1 MSSLNKEALNELLLE
16 SEDILATDGKIQS
29 IWKRFTENVDYENT
43 ENFVLRT
50 ILSSLEKNVIS
61 HLRLSDEE
69 CEVCINKFCRMMDEL
84 SSVVSYDLLVNFLCA
99 LSNVL
104 KEYETMRVKFDDNI
118 TINMRESEA
127 DVSFLDGCT
136 ILRGMMQYDL
146 TDDVELQSLLDDERA
161 GLDKV
166 FNSIMKRHSGHGSS
180 SKVDGSDANMIP
192 RLTDLF
198 GTNVDEIERC
208 VRGILVDGVDR
219 FPNSPADMTKL
230 LYVVQD
236 STPNQIGRL
245 YHQGN
250 YVANLGNLKVLAA
263 TSQYIEDSFEADRNT
278 AIYILSQAD
287 EKLNKL
293 ISEYGNAS
301 SLCLS
306 RMVVLSM
313 LLRYVK
319 MGDSSSPET
328 IGTLTTTV
336 ADIKRQLSGL
346 LKDIGNTSSVFIK
359 TTNPQIP
366 KELDDYAQIDSNS
379 LWNFACGDLDGA
391 AEDLAVAGKELETA
405 VDGLLSDLRDI
416 QQGVVSYCQHSGGNS
431 VLGGD
436 VIGSLSSPV
445 TGSEQGPV
453 EQIAANGTGLTLS
466 TLADELHAGFNEALM
481 IGEREKAANILA
493 RETALLSEFPTQF
506 HEDELRSSKE
516 RLERDISTYTVL
528 LERVPSGVTGR
539 LESATE
545 WVHSAMKAKTT

>member
-29 IWKRFTENVDYENT
+29 IWKRFTENVNFEDT

-84 SSVVSYDLLVNFLCA
+84 SNVVSYDLLVNFLCA
-99 LSNVL
+99 LSSVL

-136 ILRGMMQYDL
+136 ILRGMMQYNL

-180 SKVDGSDANMIP
+180 SNNDGSDANVIP
-192 RLTDLF
+192 SLTDLF
-198 GTNVDEIERC
+198 GANVDEIERC

-219 FPNSPADMTKL
+219 FPSSPSDMTKL

-263 TSQYIEDSFEADRNT
+263 TSQYVEDSFEADRNT
-278 AIYILSQAD
+278 AMYILSQAD

-293 ISEYGNAS
+293 MSECGNAS

-319 MGDSSSPET
+319 MGNNDSPET
-328 IGTLTTTV
+328 IRTV

-346 LKDIGNTSSVFIK
+346 LNDIGSTSSVFIK
-359 TTNPQIP
+359 ATNPQIP
-366 KELDDYAQIDSNS
+366 KELDDYAFIDSNS
-379 LWNFACGDLDGA
+379 LWKFACGDLDGA
-391 AEDLAVAGKELETA
+391 AEDLMVAGKGLETA
-405 VDGLLSDLRDI
+405 VDGILSGLRDI
-416 QQGVVSYCQHSGGNS
+416 QQDVALYRQHLGGSYMP
-431 VLGGD
+431 GGD

-445 TGSEQGPV
+445 TGSEQGSV
-453 EQIAANGTGLTLS
+453 EQIATNGMTSILS
-466 TLADELHAGFNEALM
+466 VLADELHAEFTEALLA
-481 IGEREKAANILA
+481 GEREKAANILA
-493 RETALLSEFPTQF
+493 RETALLSEFPTHVF

-528 LERVPSGVTGR
+528 LERVPGGVTGR
-539 LESATE
+539 LESAAE
-545 WVHSAMKAKTT
+545 WIHSAMKAKTT

>member
-29 IWKRFTENVDYENT
+29 IWGRFTENVSFENS

-69 CEVCINKFCRMMDEL
+69 CEVCINKFCKMMDEL

-99 LSNVL
+99 LSSVL
-104 KEYETMRVKFDDNI
+104 KGYEVMRVKFDDNI

-127 DVSFLDGCT
+127 DISFLDGCT
-136 ILRGMMQYDL
+136 ILKGMMQYNLVDNA
-146 TDDVELQSLLDDERA
+146 ELQSLLDDERA

-166 FNSIMKRHSGHGSS
+166 FSSIMKRHSGSGSS
-180 SKVDGSDANMIP
+180 SKTDDSDTNNIP
-192 RLTDLF
+192 RLTELF

-219 FPNSPADMTKL
+219 FPSSSSDMTRL

-250 YVANLGNLKVLAA
+250 YVANLGDLKVLAA

-278 AIYILSQAD
+278 AMYILSSAD

-293 ISEYGNAS
+293 INDCGNAS

-306 RMVVLSM
+306 RMVILSM

-319 MGDSSSPET
+319 MGDTTSPE
-328 IGTLTTTV
+328 IMNTV
-336 ADIKRQLSGL
+336 AEIQRQLSKL
-346 LKDIGNTSSVFIK
+346 SEELGNSSSSFIK

-366 KELDDYAQIDSNS
+366 KELDDYALIDSNS
-379 LWNFACGDLDGA
+379 LWKFAYGDSDDL
-391 AEDLAVAGKELETA
+391 AEDLTVAGEELETA
-405 VDGLLSDLRDI
+405 VSDILSGLREI
-416 QQGVVSYCQHSGGNS
+416 QHSVTAYCRQFGGDS
-431 VLGGD
+431 VLSSST
-436 VIGSLSSPV
+436 IGPLSSPV
-445 TGSEQGPV
+445 TGSEQGLMRKCT
-453 EQIAANGTGLTLS
+453 ANGIGAALS
-466 TLADELHAGFNEALM
+466 SLADEIHAGFTEALLT
-481 IGEREKAANILA
+481 GDHEKAASILA
-493 RETALLSEFPTQF
+493 REMALLSEISTCDFC
-506 HEDELRSSKE
+506 EDELRSSKE

-528 LERVPSGVTGR
+528 LERAPGGVNGR
-539 LESATE
+539 LESAKE
-545 WVHSAMKAKTT
+545 WVRSMIKTKTT

>member
-16 SEDILATDGKIQS
+16 SNDILATDGKIQS
-29 IWKRFTENVDYENT
+29 IWKRFTENVSFEDT

-99 LSNVL
+99 LSSVL
-104 KEYETMRVKFDDNI
+104 KEYETMKVQFGDNI
-118 TINMRESEA
+118 TINMRESKA
-127 DVSFLDGCT
+127 DVSFLDRCT
-136 ILRGMMQYDL
+136 ILKGMMQYNLVDNA
-146 TDDVELQSLLDDERA
+146 ELQSLLDDERA

-166 FNSIMKRHSGHGSS
+166 FNSVMKRHSGTGSS
-180 SKVDGSDANMIP
+180 SESDGRDANEIP
-192 RLTDLF
+192 CLTDVF

-208 VRGILVDGVDR
+208 VRSLLVDEVDR
-219 FPNSPADMTKL
+219 FPNSPSDMTKL

-263 TSQYIEDSFEADRNT
+263 TSQYIGDSFEEDRNT
-278 AIYILSQAD
+278 AMYILSQAD
-287 EKLNKL
+287 QKLNKL
-293 ISEYGNAS
+293 MSECGNAS

-306 RMVVLSM
+306 RLVILSM

-319 MGDSSSPET
+319 MGDTASPE
-328 IGTLTTTV
+328 IQNTV
-336 ADIKRQLSGL
+336 VDIKRQLSGL
-346 LKDIGNTSSVFIK
+346 LNELGDTSSVFIK

-379 LWNFACGDLDGA
+379 LWKFACGELDDL
-391 AEDLAVAGKELETA
+391 AEDITVAGDELDTA
-405 VDGLLSDLRDI
+405 VDELLSDLRDI
-416 QQGVVSYCQHSGGNS
+416 QQDVMEYTKHMGGDPI
-431 VLGGD
+431 LGGAFA
-436 VIGSLSSPV
+436 GSLSSPT
-445 TGSEQGPV
+445 TGSEQGRV
-453 EQIAANGTGLTLS
+453 EDGAANGMVTVLSALAEMLHQDFTGAL
-466 TLADELHAGFNEALM
+466 LA
-481 IGEREKAANILA
+481 GEREKAANLLA
-493 RETALLSEFPTQF
+493 RESALLSEFPTYGF
-506 HEDELRSSKE
+506 REDELRSSKE

-528 LERVPSGVTGR
+528 LERVPGGVTGR
-539 LESATE
+539 LESASE
-545 WVHSAMKAKTT
+545 WVHSTIKAKTT